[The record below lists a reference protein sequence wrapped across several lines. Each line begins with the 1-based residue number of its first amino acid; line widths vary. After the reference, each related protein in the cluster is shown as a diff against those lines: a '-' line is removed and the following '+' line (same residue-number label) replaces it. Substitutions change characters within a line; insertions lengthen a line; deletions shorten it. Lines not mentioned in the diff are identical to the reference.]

1 MNYKKGAIIS
11 FQQDYRFLSN
21 FYACSIEDEHGILY
35 PSVEH
40 YYQACKTNDIATRKI
55 VADIHNPSDT
65 KTYAHEK
72 IQPNPELFRADFHDV
87 KVQIMANGLKQK
99 FTKSEVLMKKLL
111 ETDGYVLVEG
121 NYWKDNFW
129 GVDFK
134 TGIGENKLGM
144 LLMMLR
150 DKLLSI

>member
-1 MNYKKGAIIS
+1 MNYKKGAIVS
-11 FQQDYRFLSN
+11 FQQEYRFLSN
-21 FYACSIEDEHGILY
+21 FYACIVEDEYGISY
-35 PSVEH
+35 SSVEH
-40 YYQACKTNDIATRKI
+40 FYQASKTLDRSVRLI

-72 IQPNPELFRADFHDV
+72 IQPNPEIFREDFHDV

-99 FTKSEVLMKKLL
+99 FTKNEVLMKKLI
-111 ETDGYVLVEG
+111 ETDGYLLVEG

-150 DKLLSI
+150 EKLLAI